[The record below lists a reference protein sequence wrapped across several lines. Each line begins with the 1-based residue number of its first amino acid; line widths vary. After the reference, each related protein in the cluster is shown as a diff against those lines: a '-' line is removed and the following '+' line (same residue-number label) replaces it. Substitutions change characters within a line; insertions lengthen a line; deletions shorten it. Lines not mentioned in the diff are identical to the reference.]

1 MVTTRLVSFS
11 APELAG
17 WEWPVIEVVG
27 GADGPVLLVT
37 AGVHGCEYSSI
48 EAARRFAG
56 TLDSDRLA
64 GRVVVLPVVNVPAF
78 WGRTPFVVP
87 VDGKNLNRCFP
98 GDPGG
103 SFADALAHEIFE
115 RYIRVSDALLDLH
128 GGDMVEALEPFTLY
142 DPSPVEDRSREM
154 AAAFGLR
161 YVIRMEEPDE
171 FVGMTSTAAAGAGIP
186 AIIAEAGD
194 RGQVDPRAVE
204 TLVAGARNVAAW
216 MGMLP
221 GEPLVEPGP
230 MVHVRRSTVMRAGT
244 DGWWEPGV
252 PCGSEVKKGQ
262 RLGVVRDLFGAEVD
276 EVSSPDDGVVF
287 VITTSPAVHAGDLL
301 IEVGGDLADL

>member
-1 MVTTRLVSFS
+1 MTAATTHTTLT
-11 APELAG
+11 LAG
-17 WEWPVIEVVG
+17 LDVPVIEVT
-27 GADGPVLLVT
+27 GARPGPRLTVI

-64 GRVVVLPVVNVPAF
+64 GRVVVLPVLNVPAF

-98 GDPGG
+98 GDPEG
-103 SFADALAHEIFE
+103 SFAGALAHEIFE
-115 RYIRVSDALLDLH
+115 RYICQSDALLDLH

-142 DPSPVEDRSREM
+142 DPSPVEDRSRAM

-171 FVGMTSTAAAGAGIP
+171 FAGMTSTAAAGAGIP

-194 RGQVDPRAVE
+194 RGQVDPGAVGA
-204 TLVAGARNVAAW
+204 LVAGARNVAAW
-216 MGMLP
+216 MGMLL
-221 GEPLVEPGP
+221 GEPFVKPEGL
-230 MVHVRRSTVMRAGT
+230 VHVRRSTVVRSGSE
-244 DGWWEPGV
+244 GWWEPSV
-252 PCGSEVKKGQ
+252 PCGSEVRRGQ
-262 RLGVVRDLFGAEVD
+262 RLGAVRDLFGAELENVA
-276 EVSSPDDGVVF
+276 SPDDGVVF
-287 VITTSPAVHAGDLL
+287 VITTSPAVRPGDLL
-301 IEVGGDLADL
+301 IEVGGDLEAL